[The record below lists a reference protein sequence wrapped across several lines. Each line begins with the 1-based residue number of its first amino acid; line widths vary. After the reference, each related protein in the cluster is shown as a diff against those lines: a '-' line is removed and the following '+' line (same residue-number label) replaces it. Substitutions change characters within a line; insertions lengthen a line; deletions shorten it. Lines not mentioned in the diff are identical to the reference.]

1 MAGEIVATLQ
11 LTVLKDNLD
20 NQLQRSATL
29 DMTTAKGG
37 GPGFQTVGTSE
48 EVVGGLGDLTTKG
61 IAFIEN
67 TDATNYIQVGVLV
80 ASVFYPLLRV
90 KPTEFQFLRFDPDGT
105 PYVKAN
111 TAACDADIR
120 VFDD

>member
-1 MAGEIVATLQ
+1 MAGEIVATLA
-11 LTVLKDNLD
+11 LTVLKDKLD
-20 NQLQRSATL
+20 NQVQRSATL

-48 EVVGGLGDLTTKG
+48 EALGGLSDLNTKG
-61 IAFIEN
+61 IAFVEN
-67 TDATNYIQVGVLV
+67 LDNTNYIQIGVLV

-90 KPTEFQFLRFDPDGT
+90 KAEEFQFLRFDPDGT

-111 TAACDADIR
+111 TAAVDADIR